1 METIPLPQLRRSV
14 SRTLKGLRVLLV
26 ASFNRRYHQ
35 IGFDLA
41 RALRNLGCVVARQE
55 DGPRW
60 IYSLWNVPLE
70 TRLER
75 ALRRHSPDLVLVYK
89 GERLDPAGIARLRT
103 LSPARW
109 ANWFPDDP
117 HLLEL
122 SLRLAPSYDAFFTHD
137 SFSAALH
144 RERGYPTYYLPFGVD
159 PVRLQPVAVPP
170 RHRSALAFVGTRDA
184 PRAHLLDSITDLGL
198 SAWGPGW
205 PRGPLYGKDFIRALA
220 GADIGL
226 NVHQQVPPL
235 GDPARYGHG
244 ANLRVFELAALGTPQ
259 LCDAKADISPLF
271 APDREI
277 VLYRD
282 IAELRAQVERMRRDP
297 AWRASLGAA
306 ARQRV
311 LADHTWENRLRT
323 LLSVALK

>member
-1 METIPLPQLRRSV
+1 MNRPLL
-14 SRTLKGLRVLLV
+14 GLRVLLV
-26 ASFNRRYHQ
+26 ASFNDRYHQ

-41 RALRNLGCVVARQE
+41 YALRHLGCVVARQE
-55 DGPRW
+55 DGRRW

-75 ALRRHSPDLVLVYK
+75 ALRRHSPDVVLVYK
-89 GERLDPAGIARLRT
+89 GERLAPESIARLRT

-122 SLRLAPSYDAFFTHD
+122 SLKLAPAYDAFFTHD
-137 SFSAALH
+137 SYSAALH
-144 RERGYPTYYLPFGVD
+144 RERGYPTHYLPFGVD
-159 PVRLQPVAVPP
+159 TVRLQPVAVPP
-170 RHRSALAFVGTRDA
+170 QDRSPLVFVGTRDA

-205 PRGPLYGKDFIRALA
+205 PRGPLYGSDFIRALC

-259 LCDAKADISPLF
+259 LCDAKADIGSLF
-271 APDREI
+271 EPDREI
-277 VLYRD
+277 VLYHD
-282 IAELRAQVERMRRDP
+282 VAELRAQVERMRRDP
-297 AWRASLGAA
+297 AWRASIGRAA
-306 ARQRV
+306 QMRV
-311 LADHTWENRLRT
+311 WAEHTWEARLRT
-323 LLSVALK
+323 LLSVVLK